1 MKNIVQ
7 EWAETKGELAI
18 ELTRLWAAID
28 DSFKAIRTECG
39 QWVSR
44 DAIAQEIARSH
55 GLSLATSASSL
66 GLVAGDCHW
75 WPRANGHLHLPL
87 AEAKEIAARLATISD
102 LEIRQ
107 VAELVLAKKSAA

>member
-1 MKNIVQ
+1 MRNIVQ
-7 EWAETKGELAI
+7 QWAEAKGELAI

-28 DSFKAIRTECG
+28 DSFRAIRSECG

-55 GLSLATSASSL
+55 GLSLVASASSL

-75 WPRANGHLHLPL
+75 WPRHGGHLHGPL
-87 AEAKEIAARLATISD
+87 SQAKEIAARLATISD

-107 VAELVLAKKSAA
+107 VAELVLARKSAA